1 MSHTISVQHAAAHLA
16 ELVRTL
22 EPGDEIVL
30 TQDDRPVARIVP
42 GGPRRSRRTAGACK
56 GMLAVRTEDE
66 EHLDGFREY
75 MP

>member
-1 MSHTISVQHAAAHLA
+1 MSHTISVQHAVAHLA